1 MIKKKN
7 KIKNIHLKGNVPCD
21 IVENSS
27 IASST
32 LPMEKKYDP
41 IDRRKKLFLNL
52 LIFWNLL
59 EISDFI
65 VKKCCSFHPL
75 IGKILV
81 YSAFREAY
89 A

>member
-41 IDRRKKLFLNL
+41 IDRRKKLFLKKL
-52 LIFWNLL
+52 LAAKKIKTKTKPKLIKIWNNPFL
-59 EISDFI
+59 
-65 VKKCCSFHPL
+65 K
-75 IGKILV
+75 
-81 YSAFREAY
+81 
-89 A
+89 